1 MSHIRKG
8 ILGALAI
15 CLVSGAMQFAFGHD
29 LIGGEKV
36 STAAPETGVNRAA
49 KSDRAALVPVTVKTE
64 TVALKLDSLAETSV
78 VIRVPVTRE
87 EARSRPAGTVG
98 DHARSAPEQD
108 HARLRAGRQRAD
120 RGCKTAAARAL
131 RDLTRQRLFRD
142 FCGIARSDSDDAI
155 HVSACGAMDCFA
167 WLAMTM
173 WKRYVRQNNPT
184 GKSAKSCPALCT
196 KIFRLTRR
204 ANQRYDSARLT
215 R

>member
-64 TVALKLDSLAETSV
+64 TVCAQ
-78 VIRVPVTRE
+78 
-87 EARSRPAGTVG
+87 ARQLGRNLGGDPRARHAGRGAQPSGRTVG
-98 DHARSAPEQD
+98 DHARSAPAED

-120 RGCKTAAARAL
+120 RG
-131 RDLTRQRLFRD
+131 
-142 FCGIARSDSDDAI
+142 
-155 HVSACGAMDCFA
+155 
-167 WLAMTM
+167 
-173 WKRYVRQNNPT
+173 
-184 GKSAKSCPALCT
+184 
-196 KIFRLTRR
+196 
-204 ANQRYDSARLT
+204 
-215 R
+215 